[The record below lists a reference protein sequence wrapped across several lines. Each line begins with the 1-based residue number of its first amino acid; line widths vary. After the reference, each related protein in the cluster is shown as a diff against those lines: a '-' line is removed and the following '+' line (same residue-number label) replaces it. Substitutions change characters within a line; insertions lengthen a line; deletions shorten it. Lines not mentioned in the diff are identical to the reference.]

1 MSLIEISNLSIIYKL
16 GLQNIH
22 AVQSLNLNIK
32 KNELVAVVGESG
44 CGKSTLALSII
55 GLLTTPPAQITNGK
69 IIYKGTNLLNL
80 DNNQFLNFRGT
91 EIAMIFQQPMTS
103 LNPSYKIGEQI
114 GEAIDIKEQRSDS
127 SILSNKYETNQP
139 DFEYSKNKF
148 LFGNLLNLSNLK
160 RISNRKSYSDLYKKE
175 IVEILKLVRIPD
187 PSEII
192 NRYPHELSGGMMQR
206 VMIAM
211 ALSQK
216 PSLLIADE
224 PTTSLDVTT
233 QAQILRLMKDL
244 MNEIGTSILLITHD
258 LSIAAEIADRIN
270 VMYGGQLIEESTIYD
285 LFSKPLHPYTQSL
298 LNCIPSGFKGEK
310 IMKGIPGS
318 VPLLHKIKNECQ
330 FANRCSKIMPK
341 CSESKPDYLS
351 ISKSHKV
358 ECFLYE

>member
-1 MSLIEISNLSIIYKL
+1 
-16 GLQNIH
+16 
-22 AVQSLNLNIK
+22 
-32 KNELVAVVGESG
+32 
-44 CGKSTLALSII
+44 
-55 GLLTTPPAQITNGK
+55 
-69 IIYKGTNLLNL
+69 
-80 DNNQFLNFRGT
+80 
-91 EIAMIFQQPMTS
+91 MIFQQPMTS

-139 DFEYSKNKF
+139 DFKYSKNKF
-148 LFGNLLNLSNLK
+148 LFGNLLSLSNLK
-160 RISNRKSYSDLYKKE
+160 RVSNRKSFSELYKKE

-187 PSEII
+187 PSEIV

-330 FANRCSKIMPK
+330 FAGRCSKVMPK

-351 ISKSHKV
+351 ISKNHKV
-358 ECFLYE
+358 GCFLYE